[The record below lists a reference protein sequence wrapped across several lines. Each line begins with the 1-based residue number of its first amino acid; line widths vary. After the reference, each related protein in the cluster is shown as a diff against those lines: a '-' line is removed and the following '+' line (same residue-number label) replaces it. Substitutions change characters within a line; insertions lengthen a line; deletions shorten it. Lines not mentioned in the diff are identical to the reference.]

1 LDQGDWNSGLELFQQ
16 IVQVDPKVTANWM
29 TLASVY
35 RILGNGK
42 AAEDALNRAVELR
55 SQDAYY
61 MRGCL
66 FYERGFM
73 DKAIDDFQH
82 GVCFQALGRHQEA
95 YDMY

>member
-1 LDQGDWNSGLELFQQ
+1 MEKQLKSCIEQYNYVVSG
-16 IVQVDPKVTANWM
+16 K
-29 TLASVY
+29 
-35 RILGNGK
+35 
-42 AAEDALNRAVELR
+42 LNENR

-66 FYERGFM
+66 FYERGLM